1 MCFCSKR
8 GSKADPGNS
17 SRAIHVASALSN
29 SGHPHS
35 GHAVKLVFDVSQDK
49 HLDLSTPT
57 PASLVFFVCWF
68 FFIFPLD

>member
-49 HLDLSTPT
+49 HLDSTPT